1 MEIVEKFVA
10 GKKIA
15 GIKTSTSN
23 TVESNPETAC
33 IPALWQRFFTEN
45 IEEQIPNKLTDGIL
59 LGVYTDYD
67 NEQRGHYSLLAGRE
81 VSAIDALPGGLA
93 AVDIPGGYYLV
104 FAGEGDM
111 PAVIYSTWQKI
122 WEYFSSSSDYVRA
135 FTTDFELY
143 SDDNPGRIEIYIA
156 IKK

>member
-1 MEIVEKFVA
+1 MEIYEKFVG

-45 IEEQIPNKLTDGIL
+45 IEEQIPNRVDEGTLF
-59 LGVYTDYD
+59 GVYTDYD
-67 NEQRGHYSLLAGRE
+67 NEQRGHYSLIAGRE
-81 VSAIDALPGGLA
+81 VSDIVALPEGFA
-93 AVDIPGGYYLV
+93 AVNVPEALYLV
-104 FAGEGDM
+104 FASEGDM
-111 PAVIYSTWQKI
+111 PAVIYSTWQTI
-122 WEYFSSSSDYVRA
+122 WEYFSSTADYARA

-143 SDDNPGRIEIYIA
+143 SDDNPARIEIYIA